1 MSNGGSYY
9 VEDGEVKGPLDKSL
23 IPQGVTAI
31 FDTLEEANA
40 YVNPPA
46 SKSTGWLY
54 SDRMVSD
61 WVYYNPENGKV
72 YFLYDITSLTG
83 EKTHIMYEAT
93 GLKPGDY
100 SIYWDADSLG
110 NERVGPERLNYL
122 PEGEI
127 ITSEGVVGPKL
138 TMQNFTIARTAQG
151 INLGN
156 WIGETMESLQEM
168 YPFIFDEVEG
178 RLPALGL
185 IFNSITSGK
194 EITADQL
201 TAAGVG
207 KGFTKLKLDYLN
219 ATIAA
224 LDDTPAL
231 YNKVDADGNL
241 VTATNQAYI
250 ALENTVS
257 DAIDRALGNIGINS
271 SVFKQDNKEL
281 YKQLVAT
288 LVMGDIEYDQL
299 SKDTNDF
306 EKYLGYRLG
315 IDGYSIDKESILYE
329 TYKGIDTKVNNPG
342 QFNAFVDFDTFKLS
356 NTAISELQRII
367 GPGKYAALDEA
378 EKKRLIGLYSRDSN
392 AALQEYQKLFDS
404 DPMFERF
411 ADKGLNYSLIV
422 GNYRQNYSSILGDT
436 ADETSNVFM
445 DSLGMSYEDAK
456 KSYMDYGYKTGN
468 KKYMKDLANS
478 MSQSLGGVV
487 IR

>member
-1 MSNGGSYY
+1 MSSYY

-40 YVNPPA
+40 FINPPA
-46 SKSTGWLY
+46 PRGGGWIY

-61 WVYYNPENGKV
+61 WVYYNPDNGKV
-72 YFLYDITSLTG
+72 YFLYDISSLTG

-110 NERVGPERLNYL
+110 NERVGPSLLNYL

-185 IFNSITSGK
+185 IFNSITSGQ

-250 ALENTVS
+250 AL
-257 DAIDRALGNIGINS
+257 D
-271 SVFKQDNKEL
+271 
-281 YKQLVAT
+281 
-288 LVMGDIEYDQL
+288 
-299 SKDTNDF
+299 
-306 EKYLGYRLG
+306 
-315 IDGYSIDKESILYE
+315 
-329 TYKGIDTKVNNPG
+329 
-342 QFNAFVDFDTFKLS
+342 
-356 NTAISELQRII
+356 
-367 GPGKYAALDEA
+367 
-378 EKKRLIGLYSRDSN
+378 
-392 AALQEYQKLFDS
+392 
-404 DPMFERF
+404 
-411 ADKGLNYSLIV
+411 
-422 GNYRQNYSSILGDT
+422 
-436 ADETSNVFM
+436 
-445 DSLGMSYEDAK
+445 
-456 KSYMDYGYKTGN
+456 
-468 KKYMKDLANS
+468 
-478 MSQSLGGVV
+478 
-487 IR
+487 